1 MLADGL
7 SVDEDVAVERAGGE
21 VEQALLARRYR
32 DLFGVEPRAAAAG
45 LAGRAE
51 VGIPAGLRVERGGH
65 GRCGSEQ
72 VRDFRRVDPVPS
84 SPSSE
89 DPVPSSTAAERKCGA
104 LGRVHSLRIGNE
116 AELPVAAVEQLHG
129 ARRG

>member
-1 MLADGL
+1 MLANGL

-51 VGIPAGLRVERGGH
+51 VGIPAACELLQAAPHFNHRDQLILHVTRH
-65 GRCGSEQ
+65 ASHADEQ
-72 VRDFRRVDPVPS
+72 VPPGLQCIACRTCRAGVWRFTDV
-84 SPSSE
+84 
-89 DPVPSSTAAERKCGA
+89 
-104 LGRVHSLRIGNE
+104 
-116 AELPVAAVEQLHG
+116 
-129 ARRG
+129 